1 MLAFN
6 FVSSNLKM
14 EGRVSVCVL
23 FQVLSQVRD
32 RVQYGSKAGQF
43 QVGMAE
49 REAQSFPDLFN
60 PMM

>member
-1 MLAFN
+1 
-6 FVSSNLKM
+6 M